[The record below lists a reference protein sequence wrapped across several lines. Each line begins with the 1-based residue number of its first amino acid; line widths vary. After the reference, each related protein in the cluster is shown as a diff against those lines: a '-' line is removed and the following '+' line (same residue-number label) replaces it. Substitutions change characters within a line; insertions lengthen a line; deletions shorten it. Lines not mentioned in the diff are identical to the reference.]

1 MRRQM
6 VSVLLLVGL
15 LGVWACGGEAALGE
29 ECGESGIEEGEC
41 ESGSVC
47 GTPGDDSEILE
58 CLKVCTDQ
66 AGCAAT
72 EECNGVSGSSTKGC
86 RPKK

>member
-1 MRRQM
+1 MRRRM
-6 VSVLLLVGL
+6 VSVLLVGL

-29 ECGESGIEEGEC
+29 ECGESGVQEGEC

-47 GTPGDDSEILE
+47 GTPGDDGDVLE

-72 EECNGVSGSSTKGC
+72 EDCNGVSGTNTKGC
-86 RPKK
+86 RPK